1 MLGLEPVKPIS
12 TAPDPARRGI
22 IFHGAIGDFLTDFP
36 VTLPLNAVAE
46 LEARGSRRFEQ
57 IADYPGLVS
66 FWWPRFRRIAEWI
79 AETEPR
85 MREGVERVVAEHYGA
100 IALMI
105 RGEEFRLSCQAD
117 RIDLMADGTARI
129 LDYKTGAVPTR
140 PQVESGLSPQL
151 TLQAA
156 ILARG
161 GFRDIGARET
171 RELSYVKLSGGDPA
185 GEVKPLD
192 VSVMELAQKHLAEL
206 EKLLTA
212 YASAAQPY
220 YPRAMMEKEEAE
232 GDYDHLSRF
241 REWALSGDAR

>member
-1 MLGLEPVKPIS
+1 MCRRPTPPAPAPGRADIICGGPAGCFLGDS
-12 TAPDPARRGI
+12 PAG
-22 IFHGAIGDFLTDFP
+22 
-36 VTLPLNAVAE
+36 LPAKAAAE

-66 FWWPRFRRIAEWI
+66 FWWPRFRRIAAWI
-79 AETEPR
+79 AANEPE
-85 MREGVERVVAEHYGA
+85 MRKGVERVVAEHYGA
-100 IALMI
+100 IPLMI

-117 RIDLMADGTARI
+117 RIDLLADGGARI
-129 LDYKTGAVPTR
+129 IDYKTGAVPST

-171 RELSYVKLSGGDPA
+171 REISYVKLSGGDPA

-192 VSVMELAQKHLAEL
+192 VSVMELAQKHLGEL

-212 YASAAQPY
+212 YASPAQPY